1 MKHYKT
7 ICFDLDGTVYKGQ
20 EAIPESVAFIHTIQR
35 LGIEPYFITNN
46 SSRSI
51 SEQHQKLAR
60 LGITTTEQHI
70 MTSAIAGAKYCA
82 QHFKGK
88 TVQMIGETGL
98 REALLAE
105 GHTLVESDGEVVIMG
120 IDHEITY
127 DKLASACLAI
137 RNGAQFL
144 STNGD
149 LALPNELGLVPGNG
163 AFTELVKASTGVTP
177 TILGKP
183 GSFMLEIIQ
192 QRSGAS
198 KEEMIMIGDNYDTD
212 ILSGIRYGIDTV
224 HLQGGVTSLEEVAAK
239 PEAPTYMFKTL
250 AEWIYTTI

>member
-1 MKHYKT
+1 MEHYKT

-20 EAIPESVAFIHTIQR
+20 QAIPESVAFIHTIQR

-51 SEQHQKLAR
+51 SEQQQKLER

-70 MTSAIAGAKYCA
+70 MTSAIAASNYCA

-105 GHTLVESDGEVVIMG
+105 EITLVESDGEVVVMG

-127 DKLASACLAI
+127 DKLASVCLAI

-149 LALPNELGLVPGNG
+149 RALPNELGLVPGNG

-177 TILGKP
+177 TVLGKP
-183 GSFMLEIIQ
+183 SSFILEIVQ

-212 ILSGIRYGIDTV
+212 ILSGIRYGIDTI
-224 HLQGGVTSLEEVAAK
+224 HLQGGVTSLEEVLAK
-239 PEAPTYMFKTL
+239 PEKPTYMFKTL
-250 AEWIYTTI
+250 AEWVYTTI